1 MHYYLYYNGCNA
13 ADGGGINRCTTLRKI
28 YKINFGIKSDELE
41 TILMSFKIWSTIVAE
56 DLFDEFLFPLSLLT
70 LSGGW

>member
-1 MHYYLYYNGCNA
+1 MHHITQ
-13 ADGGGINRCTTLRKI
+13 D
-28 YKINFGIKSDELE
+28 KINFGIKSDKLE